1 MGLIGYARTSA
12 TDQKAGLE
20 AQLRELEQAGCARVY
35 QEQVSSVDLRNREQ
49 FAAALD
55 YIREGDTLVV
65 TKLDRLA
72 RSMAHLMTILEEL
85 DKKGAHLRILA
96 MNLDT
101 KSSTGKLMLNVLG
114 SVAQFERE
122 IMIERQME
130 GIAKAKAQGKY
141 KGRKPTAETKRQEV
155 KALHAEG
162 IGPTE
167 IARRLNLGRATVYRI
182 LGADKVE

>member
-1 MGLIGYARTSA
+1 MGLVGYARTST
-12 TDQKAGLE
+12 TDQRAGLE
-20 AQLRELEQAGCARVY
+20 AQLRELEQAGCTRVY
-35 QEQVSSVDLRNREQ
+35 QEQVSSVDLRHREQ

-72 RSMAHLMTILEEL
+72 RSMAHLMTILEEM
-85 DKKGAHLRILA
+85 DKKGVHLHILA

-101 KSSTGKLMLNVLG
+101 KSPTGKLMLNVLG

-130 GIAKAKAQGKY
+130 GIAKAKAEGKY
-141 KGRKPTAETKRQEV
+141 KGRKPTAEAKQEEV
-155 KALHAEG
+155 KTLHAEG

-167 IARRLNLGRATVYRI
+167 IARRLKLGRATVYRI
-182 LGADKVE
+182 LDAAKAE